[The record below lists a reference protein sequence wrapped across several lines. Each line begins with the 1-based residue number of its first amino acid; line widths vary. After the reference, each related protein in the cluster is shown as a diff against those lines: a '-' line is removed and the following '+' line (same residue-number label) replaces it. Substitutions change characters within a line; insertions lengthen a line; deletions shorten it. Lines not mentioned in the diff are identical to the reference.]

1 MALEVL
7 KHPELVP
14 KVRVH
19 LVELLEVVDCKEREL
34 GIFGTQR

>member
-14 KVRVH
+14 KVRV
-19 LVELLEVVDCKEREL
+19 LLGELLAVIHSTEKEL
-34 GIFGTQR
+34 GIHVSQS